1 MAAAGARV
9 QLVPSAAPVSK
20 TPRLH
25 TRWLCPH
32 VTLLAAF
39 GKHPESSTEP
49 PQLLAVGFRLTLRAG
64 P

>member
-9 QLVPSAAPVSK
+9 QLVLSAAPVSK

-39 GKHPESSTEP
+39 GEHPESSTEP
-49 PQLLAVGFRLTLRAG
+49 PQL
-64 P
+64 